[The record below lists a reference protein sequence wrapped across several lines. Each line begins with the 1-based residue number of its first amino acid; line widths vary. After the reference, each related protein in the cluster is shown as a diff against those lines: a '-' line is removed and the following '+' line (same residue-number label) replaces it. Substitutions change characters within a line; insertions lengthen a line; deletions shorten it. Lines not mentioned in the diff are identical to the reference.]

1 MVAVPDIFGASLVP
15 VAESLISLFGGDTI
29 GTLREYGQSGE
40 LASGTVTPIVTDT
53 QTAKVVI
60 VDQDLTGQGGADG
73 GRQTILISA
82 KDFTGDLTARW
93 TIQVNGDATERPMR
107 FEITPVKPGP
117 TVIYHQAVL
126 LTGAAKP

>member
-1 MVAVPDIFGASLVP
+1 MADVFGESLVP
-15 VAESLISLFGGDTI
+15 VADLLIGLFGGNTTA
-29 GTLREYGQSGE
+29 TLREYGQSGE
-40 LASGTVTPIVTDT
+40 LASGTVTPTVPDT

-82 KDFTGDLTARW
+82 KDFSGDLTARW
-93 TIQVNGDATERPMR
+93 TIQVNGEVERPMR

-117 TVIYHQAVL
+117 TVVYHQAVL

>member
-1 MVAVPDIFGASLVP
+1 MADVFGESLVP
-15 VAESLISLFGGDTI
+15 VADSLINLFGGGKTA
-29 GTLREYGQSGE
+29 TLREYGQSGD
-40 LASGTVTPIVTDT
+40 LASGTVTPSVTDT
-53 QTAKVVI
+53 QMAKVVI
-60 VDQDLTGQGGADG
+60 VDQDLTGQNGADG

-93 TIQVNGDATERPMR
+93 TIQVNGDAAERPMK
-107 FEITPVKPGP
+107 FKITPVKPGP